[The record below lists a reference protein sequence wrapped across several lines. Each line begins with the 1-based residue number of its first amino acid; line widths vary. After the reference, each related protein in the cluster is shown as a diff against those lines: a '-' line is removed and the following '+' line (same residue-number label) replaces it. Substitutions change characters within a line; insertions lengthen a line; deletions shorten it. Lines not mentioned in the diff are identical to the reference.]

1 MRSADARRRQRA
13 EHHTGRRPG
22 PLSGTSKDVPQRG
35 HTRSETVLASKTT
48 ASTPTITPLQENVW
62 TKCYQYE
69 TLVQEV

>member
-1 MRSADARRRQRA
+1 MLAAGNARSTTQAVDPAPYRVLRKTYRSA
-13 EHHTGRRPG
+13 
-22 PLSGTSKDVPQRG
+22 S
-35 HTRSETVLASKTT
+35 TRSETVLASKTT